1 MITNQFK
8 ENIIQGLLLYVTRSF
23 RLSFW
28 SAFTF
33 SINSLILSGFPFI
46 SFHLA
51 EAWRYISMAEA
62 NFVSRAISKN

>member
-1 MITNQFK
+1 MSISEQMITNQFK
-8 ENIIQGLLLYVTRSF
+8 ENIIQGLLLYVIRSF

-28 SAFTF
+28 SAFAF

-51 EAWRYISMAEA
+51 EA